1 MIRGVNDYAPVF
13 KTARNFLVAKIDNSL
28 IFSSTNH

>member
-1 MIRGVNDYAPVF
+1 MIHDVNYFAPVF
-13 KTARNFLVAKIDNSL
+13 KTARTFLVAQIANSL